1 MEKMKQSGVQWI
13 GEIPASWNTKRIK
26 YMATLK
32 GRIGW
37 QGLTSDE
44 YQDEGAFLITGVDF
58 SDGGID
64 WENCVHVPMKR
75 WEEAKDIQIQNGDL
89 LITKDGTIG
98 KVAIVSDMPGE
109 TSLNSGVLRV
119 MSNNGYSNR
128 FLYWVLKSDV
138 FWGWFN
144 YKNAGNSTIQH
155 LYQGDFAEFLYAF
168 PKISEQEAIADFLNA
183 RCSELDKIISDL
195 ESQIET
201 LKNYR
206 NSLITETIIR
216 GLDDKVELKE
226 SGIKWIGKV
235 PVHYQVKKLKYFCA
249 YITDGSHFSPETVD
263 YGYPYITAA
272 DVRGVGI
279 NYEMAKKISE
289 ADYQLLKKSG
299 CQPHKNDVLLVKDG
313 ATTGRV
319 GFVTDDTP
327 CVLLSSVAII
337 RAP

>member
-1 MEKMKQSGVQWI
+1 M
-13 GEIPASWNTKRIK
+13 
-26 YMATLK
+26 
-32 GRIGW
+32 
-37 QGLTSDE
+37 
-44 YQDEGAFLITGVDF
+44 
-58 SDGGID
+58 
-64 WENCVHVPMKR
+64 
-75 WEEAKDIQIQNGDL
+75 
-89 LITKDGTIG
+89 
-98 KVAIVSDMPGE
+98 
-109 TSLNSGVLRV
+109 
-119 MSNNGYSNR
+119 
-128 FLYWVLKSDV
+128 
-138 FWGWFN
+138 
-144 YKNAGNSTIQH
+144 
-155 LYQGDFAEFLYAF
+155 
-168 PKISEQEAIADFLNA
+168 
-183 RCSELDKIISDL
+183 
-195 ESQIET
+195 
-201 LKNYR
+201 
-206 NSLITETIIR
+206 
-216 GLDDKVELKE
+216 KE

-337 RAP
+337 RAPQDMLGKYLMYMLQSNALQEQIFASMEGSAMPRTILSKIINYYGIVCPLKEQQNICQYLDDACSAIDDTILLKTAQLNDIVNHKSSLIFEYVTGKKRVKEVQ

>member
-119 MSNNGYSNR
+119 MSNNR
-128 FLYWVLKSDV
+128 
-138 FWGWFN
+138 
-144 YKNAGNSTIQH
+144 
-155 LYQGDFAEFLYAF
+155 
-168 PKISEQEAIADFLNA
+168 
-183 RCSELDKIISDL
+183 
-195 ESQIET
+195 
-201 LKNYR
+201 
-206 NSLITETIIR
+206 
-216 GLDDKVELKE
+216 
-226 SGIKWIGKV
+226 
-235 PVHYQVKKLKYFCA
+235 
-249 YITDGSHFSPETVD
+249 
-263 YGYPYITAA
+263 
-272 DVRGVGI
+272 
-279 NYEMAKKISE
+279 
-289 ADYQLLKKSG
+289 
-299 CQPHKNDVLLVKDG
+299 
-313 ATTGRV
+313 
-319 GFVTDDTP
+319 
-327 CVLLSSVAII
+327 
-337 RAP
+337 